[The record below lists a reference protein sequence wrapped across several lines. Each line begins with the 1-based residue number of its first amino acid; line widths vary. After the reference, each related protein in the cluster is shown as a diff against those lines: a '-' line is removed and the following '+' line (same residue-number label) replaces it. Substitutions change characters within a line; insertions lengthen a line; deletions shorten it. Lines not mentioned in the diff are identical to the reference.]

1 MSSQSGSK
9 SGSGRQVES
18 IDLTTLNLRQLTHF
32 KDELEGDIQ
41 FFKEALQNLKVAQ
54 TKFQESQES
63 ITRCSADD
71 KDKEILVPLTGS
83 MYVPGKLS
91 EPEKVIVDVGTGYYV
106 EKDLDSAKEYF
117 SKKVKYVT
125 EQMEKVQAIG
135 NEKNKVREMVMD
147 IMESKLQQQFA
158 AQQQQKTTA
167 AK

>member
-1 MSSQSGSK
+1 M
-9 SGSGRQVES
+9 
-18 IDLTTLNLRQLTHF
+18 ITIL
-32 KDELEGDIQ
+32 
-41 FFKEALQNLKVAQ
+41 LK
-54 TKFQESQES
+54 KYKLYIIRFQESQES

-91 EPEKVIVDVGTGYYV
+91 EPEKVIVDIGTGYYV

-158 AQQQQKTTA
+158 AQQQQKATA

>member
-1 MSSQSGSK
+1 MIRILSK
-9 SGSGRQVES
+9 KYKPYIIR
-18 IDLTTLNLRQLTHF
+18 
-32 KDELEGDIQ
+32 
-41 FFKEALQNLKVAQ
+41 
-54 TKFQESQES
+54 FQESQES

-91 EPEKVIVDVGTGYYV
+91 EPEKVIVDIGTGYYV

-158 AQQQQKTTA
+158 AQQQQKATA

>member
-1 MSSQSGSK
+1 MIFNQQIIWQVTFELMTNYVNIRFK
-9 SGSGRQVES
+9 SNFLSR
-18 IDLTTLNLRQLTHF
+18 
-32 KDELEGDIQ
+32 
-41 FFKEALQNLKVAQ
+41 
-54 TKFQESQES
+54 FQESHES
-63 ITRCSADD
+63 ISRCSSDD

-91 EPEKVIVDVGTGYYV
+91 EPEKVIVDIGTGYYV

-158 AQQQQKTTA
+158 AQKQQSTA